1 MIGHKKLAIF
11 PIKGGGTTKEEL
23 TGEKA
28 ISQVMR
34 ESQIISLAKLRMKI
48 EEYYGRLQDIEWCM
62 EKDELY
68 IAQSR
73 PITSLFPLLEP
84 LPKDNALHAYISVN
98 HFQVMTEPI
107 SPLGIDMLRIIFPL
121 DTEVRNESDYK
132 FLTSAAGRIY
142 IDLSDVLQFK
152 KLRKT
157 LPSFFENVDVLLSK
171 ALIELVQRQDFN
183 DRIKRKK
190 HIRTALLKY
199 MGPIVFNTIKNLIY
213 KKPEGSIDFME
224 H

>member
-68 IAQSR
+68 IVQSR
-73 PITSLFPLLEP
+73 PITSLFPLPEP
-84 LPKDNALHAYISVN
+84 LPKDNALHAYISFN
-98 HFQVMTEPI
+98 HFQVMIEPI
-107 SPLGIDMLRIIFPL
+107 SPLGLLPLIRSVIEQILRP
-121 DTEVRNESDYK
+121 R
-132 FLTSAAGRIY
+132 
-142 IDLSDVLQFK
+142 
-152 KLRKT
+152 
-157 LPSFFENVDVLLSK
+157 
-171 ALIELVQRQDFN
+171 
-183 DRIKRKK
+183 
-190 HIRTALLKY
+190 
-199 MGPIVFNTIKNLIY
+199 
-213 KKPEGSIDFME
+213 
-224 H
+224 